1 MSIARHPP
9 LSRRSSRQMRGLMGA
24 PTRAST
30 PANGAPQFSH
40 SSSRSTPGPMDAVNP
55 VSARIASVPQ
65 PWIPACAGM
74 TGRGGHGLMSPT
86 TRLGCGPTS
95 PSSPLRRGSRLANP
109 LDPSRRLL
117 PWNRACAGV
126 TGRGGCIP
134 MSPKPSWVN
143 GKAGMTARAGCEP
156 ISPSSPR
163 RRGSI
168 LATVP
173 ALSLVM
179 RVSIPAFAQMAIERR
194 GRA

>member
-1 MSIARHPP
+1 MSVAIHPP
-9 LSRRSSRQMRGLMGA
+9 LSRRSSRQMRGPMGA

-30 PANGAPQFSH
+30 RANGAPQFSH
-40 SSSRSTPGPMDAVNP
+40 SSSRPTPEPMDAVGP
-55 VSARIASVPQ
+55 ACARTVSVPH

-86 TRLGCGPTS
+86 ARLGCGPTS

-117 PWNRACAGV
+117 PWGRAYAGV
-126 TGRGGCIP
+126 TGRGGCSP
-134 MSPKPSWVN
+134 MSPKPSRVN
-143 GKAGMTARAGCEP
+143 GKAGMAARAGCDP

-168 LATVP
+168 LANVA
-173 ALSLVM
+173 ALSLAM
-179 RVSIPAFAQMAIERR
+179 RVSIPAFAGMTIERR